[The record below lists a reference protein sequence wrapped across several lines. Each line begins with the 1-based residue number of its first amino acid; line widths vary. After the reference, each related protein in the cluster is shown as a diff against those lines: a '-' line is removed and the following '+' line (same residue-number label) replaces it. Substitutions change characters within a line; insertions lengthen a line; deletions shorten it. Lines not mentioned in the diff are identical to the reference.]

1 MKGIS
6 QPCQIGQPARTSVGA
21 VLALVRDEPVLDAS
35 GEAHEA
41 DPHRESVLLLSRTVS
56 GHGVEVERGT
66 MRTWETNPFVKKP
79 APWRRLARRL
89 RNWFRRG
96 SR

>member
-1 MKGIS
+1 
-6 QPCQIGQPARTSVGA
+6 
-21 VLALVRDEPVLDAS
+21 
-35 GEAHEA
+35 
-41 DPHRESVLLLSRTVS
+41 
-56 GHGVEVERGT
+56 

-96 SR
+96 SRGPPVNLEDRPANVAKDDSALNVMPPFEGSDD